1 MPKKNN
7 YHTGRVN
14 EEISRALT
22 EILRTVKDPRVSG
35 SFISILRVETA
46 ADLRNAT
53 VRYSVL
59 GEGRAEVKK
68 GLRSAE
74 GYIRCELAARLN
86 LRSTPELC
94 FVYDD
99 SIEHGAHIAKLLEGL
114 DLGKNEEKSADNSA
128 DIDEE

>member
-7 YHTGRVN
+7 YHNVRVN
-14 EEISRALT
+14 EEISRELT

-53 VRYSVL
+53 IHYSVL
-59 GEGRAEVKK
+59 GEDKDDVKK
-68 GLRSAE
+68 GLKSAE
-74 GYIRCELAARLN
+74 GYIRREFAQRLN
-86 LRSTPELC
+86 LRATPELC

-99 SIEHGAHIAKLLEGL
+99 SIRHGAHIAEILEKLN
-114 DLGKNEEKSADNSA
+114 KND
-128 DIDEE
+128 